1 MADMRRPGGQPVRS
15 TSDRV
20 VGLPGSERART
31 ETIRYTVAGAAGV
44 LLTVLLGA
52 VVLRSGTPF
61 GFDAG
66 WHRWVLA
73 HRDPG
78 LSDVAVAVTDTGVGA
93 CAYCL
98 AAVAGALAV
107 SRWRRWWLGAVAGVV
122 ALLLGQLLR
131 TSLAVI
137 VGRARPPV
145 AHWITYPSGFAFPS
159 GHTTTSALV
168 AAGLAAVLYR
178 RARRRSTRVAAVAV
192 PGIWAFTVGLSRI
205 YLGVHWPTDVF
216 AGWLLATVLAV
227 VCLPSLGALLAWI
240 GRDQPDRPDPC

>member
-1 MADMRRPGGQPVRS
+1 MRS
-15 TSDRV
+15 TSDRPA
-20 VGLPGSERART
+20 GPPAPERART
-31 ETIRYTVAGAAGV
+31 ETVRYAVVGVAGI

-52 VVLRSGTPF
+52 VVFRSGTPL
-61 GFDAG
+61 GLDAG

-73 HRDPG
+73 HRNPG
-78 LSDVAVAVTDTGVGA
+78 MSDVVVAVTDTGAGA
-93 CAYCL
+93 CAYSL
-98 AAVAGALAV
+98 AALAGALAAP
-107 SRWRRWWLGAVAGVV
+107 RWRRWWLGAVTGVA

-145 AHWITYPSGFAFPS
+145 ADWITHPSGFAFPS

-178 RARRRSTRVAAVAV
+178 RARRRSTRAAAVAV
-192 PGIWAFTVGLSRI
+192 PGVWAFAVGLSRI

-227 VCLPSLGALLAWI
+227 ACLPSLGALLAWSGQI
-240 GRDQPDRPDPC
+240 GHTRRGRGRGRG